1 MPIKAEVIEGKPR
14 LPRVSRRSAN
24 SRVYDTDTGSRW
36 SRRTIGTV
44 EQTDAGTVAH
54 VVVPLVGA
62 DGKRTNRLVQLTADP
77 DTLQEVVVAEMRR
90 LQASLPPVEPKVAEL
105 KRGKFPWSKEIGK
118 VRTVEGLVVRD
129 EVLQR
134 EARVRGTVLDQ
145 TLARQRRP
153 AGHDIVVHRYD
164 GTSTPPT
171 GSQDI
176 AAADVESQIRD
187 ISDREYRVSRT
198 RTDLVRDGERVVG
211 KIVYGHE
218 SWNSNER
225 GRRRKNERGV
235 VVGYTVDNEGHYVPL
250 TDEQDVHR
258 IQIRN
263 NDHGRRRRK
272 KSVRSDAQE
281 AVMSLDT
288 RIRALAPERVEAPQE
303 IIQAG
308 AMHQGERKYQQDSYG
323 INGSLHLGDIGGKEA
338 NEEQR
343 IAALAEALV
352 GRDADQ
358 NIKDGKI
365 AEIKSLSQEV
375 AVLISEG
382 KLNAMGVVV
391 DGMGGAVDGQIASAI
406 ALYVFQREMVNSLQ
420 ASKTVNIEQA
430 AKAAAETANKAVFDY
445 GSTVEVPEGKFP
457 PQTGFA
463 AYVIGPNNNVTFLKD
478 ADCRIYLE
486 QGNNMTRVF
495 ADNSFVEMLLDS
507 GNINPSEVFGH
518 PRANLVTHSF
528 GGDETLGDAL
538 QVGTLSLPQG
548 GRILLATDGVWG
560 DFDRNTDR
568 NQRILTEAD
577 VTRNQRVAAWT
588 GREGGREYATDLAF
602 GEIFQRI
609 ILRIAPE
616 EPQELA
622 NYLVDRPDRH
632 IPLGGLKLH
641 DNAAA
646 VVAEVPA
653 LVAA

>member
-1 MPIKAEVIEGKPR
+1 MAIKAEVIEGNPR
-14 LPRVSRRSAN
+14 LPRRSAN
-24 SRVYDTDTGSRW
+24 RRVYDTDTASLW
-36 SRRTIGTV
+36 SRRTVGTI

-90 LQASLPPVEPKVAEL
+90 LQATLPPVEPKVAEL
-105 KRGKFPWSKEIGK
+105 KRGRLPWSKEIGK

-134 EARVRGTVLDQ
+134 EARVRGTVFDQ

-153 AGHDIVVHRYD
+153 AAHDIVVHRYD

-176 AAADVESQIRD
+176 AVADVESQIRD

-218 SWNSNER
+218 SWNSNE
-225 GRRRKNERGV
+225 GRRRRNERGI

-258 IQIRN
+258 IQIRD

-272 KSVRSDAQE
+272 KIVRSEAQE

-308 AMHQGERKYQQDSYG
+308 AMHKGERTYQQDAYG
-323 INGSLHLGDIGGKEA
+323 INGSLHLGEIGGQEA

-352 GRDADQ
+352 GKDADQ

-375 AVLISEG
+375 AALIEKG
-382 KLNAMGVVV
+382 KLKAMGVVV
-391 DGMGGAVDGQIASAI
+391 DGMGGAVGGEVASAI
-406 ALYVFQREMVNSLQ
+406 GLYVFQREMVNSLQ
-420 ASKTVNIEQA
+420 ASETVNIEQA
-430 AKAAAETANKAVFDY
+430 AKAAAKTANKAVFDY
-445 GSTVEVPEGKFP
+445 GSTVEIPKDGIR

-463 AYVIGPNNNVTFLKD
+463 AYVVGPNNNVTFIKD

-495 ADNSFVEMLLDS
+495 ADNSYVEDLVAQ
-507 GNINPSEVFGH
+507 GVIRVSEVFSH
-518 PRANLVTHSF
+518 PYANLVTHSI
-528 GGDETLGDAL
+528 GGNETSGDAL
-538 QVGTLSLPQG
+538 HVGTLSLPQG
-548 GRILLATDGVWG
+548 GRIILTTDGVWG

-577 VTRNQRVAAWT
+577 VTRNQRAAAWRDRPD
-588 GREGGREYATDLAF
+588 GPQYATDLAF

-609 ILRIAPE
+609 ILRIAPQ

-632 IPLGGLKLH
+632 IPLGGLSRH